1 MRDSLGSY
9 IVDRTESLN
18 EELIKEYFIDSN
30 DKKIARLLDT
40 EQYLLLG
47 SRGIGKTMLMKKAE
61 IEATDNFE
69 QSSILAVWVSF
80 EESLRIERIK
90 ISDSSIDVD
99 PFLQWTM
106 GKILIELLN
115 KIIELK
121 PKNLEFL
128 NDKLSQIFPSN
139 NEEIFPLEYY
149 TNLLNDYL
157 EILETAD
164 IENNSDLNNKAPS
177 NELVKILDNPHS
189 FKNFI
194 LDIIKNFGLRRII
207 LLFDEAA
214 HVFSPSQQE
223 KFFTFFKSLRSDKIA
238 CKAAVYP
245 GITTYGK
252 SFERNQDAK
261 EIKMVWS
268 PLNPEDL
275 TFIKKIIK
283 KRVQSFNP
291 SYWEKLSIQR
301 DIMDSLCMCSN
312 GNPRFVFH
320 IIDELDNSNVFKKKT
335 INKNDLINAIRKV
348 VAAKWDEFITLSNRL
363 VKYKVIISESENWMK
378 NIIIPNLRNWN
389 NNKRLQGKKL
399 SAGFYLESTT
409 FEKLRD
415 VLDILSYSNFVYVDE
430 SKKSIGHGKYGYYI
444 SINPALLFS
453 DSVLRDSGEMLNTS
467 TNIDNN
473 QNYSETSE
481 NIKPLLSVVSIVS
494 DENSCSNT
502 KCDFITDDLS
512 FTFCK
517 KCGSKMEIKEAAP
530 LYKILRSHPIDNLK
544 LSSKIINRLSN
555 KFTNIG
561 ELYDVS
567 IDGIRMPYIQDYRIS
582 VIKDAVKE
590 YMAG

>member
-1 MRDSLGSY
+1 MRDSLGNY

-18 EELIKEYFIDSN
+18 ELLIKEYFIDSN
-30 DKKIARLLDT
+30 DKKISRLLDA

-61 IEATDNFE
+61 IEATDTFE
-69 QSSILAVWVSF
+69 QNSILAVWVSF

-90 ISDSSIDVD
+90 ISDSTIDVD

-106 GKILIELLN
+106 GKILIEILK

-121 PKNLEFL
+121 PANIDFL
-128 NDKLSQIFPSN
+128 SDKLATIFPN
-139 NEEIFPLEYY
+139 NETNIFPIDYY
-149 TNLLNDYL
+149 TKILNNYL

-164 IENNSDLNNKAPS
+164 IDNNTDLNKQAPS

-189 FKNFI
+189 FKTFIIDIVSNFN
-194 LDIIKNFGLRRII
+194 LKRII

-261 EIKMVWS
+261 EIKMNWS
-268 PLNPEDL
+268 PQNPEDL
-275 TFIKKIIK
+275 LFIKKVIK
-283 KRVQSFNP
+283 KRLQSFD
-291 SYWEKLSIQR
+291 STYWEKLNVQK
-301 DIMDSLCMCSN
+301 DIIDTLCMCSN
-312 GNPRFVFH
+312 GNPRFAFH
-320 IIDELDNSNVFKKKT
+320 ILDELDNNNVFSKKSIT
-335 INKNDLINAIRKV
+335 KNDLINAIRKV
-348 VAAKWDEFITLSNRL
+348 VTTKWDEFITLSNRL
-363 VKYKVIISESENWMK
+363 VKFKIIINEAENWLK
-378 NIIIPNLRNWN
+378 NTIIPNMRNWN
-389 NNKRLQGKKL
+389 NNKRTQGKKL
-399 SAGFYLESTT
+399 SSGFYLETSTY
-409 FEKLRD
+409 EKISD
-415 VLDILSYSNFVYVDE
+415 VLDILSYSNFIYVDE
-430 SKKSIGHGKYGYYI
+430 SKKSIGHSRYGYYI

-453 DSVLRDSGEMLNTS
+453 DSVLKDSVEMYNTS

-473 QNYSETSE
+473 QNYSDTSE
-481 NIKPLLSVVSIVS
+481 YVKPLLSVVTIIS
-494 DENSCSNT
+494 DENSCTNT

-517 KCGSKMEIKEAAP
+517 KCGFKMEIKESTP

-544 LSSKIINRLSN
+544 LSLAIVTRLAT
-555 KFTNIG
+555 KFSNIG
-561 ELYDVS
+561 ELYDAE
-567 IDGIRMPYIQDYRIS
+567 IDTIRMPYIQDYRIMK
-582 VIKDAVKE
+582 IKDAVKE
-590 YMAG
+590 YMSG